1 MGNFNSSNHHHHIDL
16 NEKRRSR
23 NFLSLSNNHPENI
36 SKILPNLCKNDENNN
51 ANIDDNLQKPTK
63 SSSMTASASIE
74 TEQPTLSMIR
84 AKLMQE
90 LNQKEFLNQSTES
103 RLPIKND
110 DEINLLLQQTFD
122 VLMQNILLYQQK
134 NPKQMDCSDEFRS
147 SFISPSST
155 KSDAIR
161 STSRYIDDEFD
172 WRKTP
177 PQTSEKI
184 LCNNLALMLSQRF
197 DDYLANC
204 KRLRI
209 VPSSVYKS
217 CSNNLQNLDAIQSND
232 SRTKTIQTALLG
244 SSSPQLS
251 DRTFYLKSCPNIDR
265 TLFDSQTNNDVS
277 EKNARDLI
285 NRSTN
290 SLNELMDLNS
300 ISLNQQSDCDRTT
313 KRLMRS
319 SSFDR
324 RRFSLNNSNN
334 LIATKS
340 NLINE
345 NQNSSNLWN
354 NLILNKNQDPQDTI
368 RINLPEILDE
378 KDEISI
384 LRLLIKLLSSKVRK
398 LNDEKDYLFEQITAL
413 NEINTELSTIIQRRF
428 EK

>member
-1 MGNFNSSNHHHHIDL
+1 MIVFFFVSFRFWFPSNCFDGV
-16 NEKRRSR
+16 
-23 NFLSLSNNHPENI
+23 
-36 SKILPNLCKNDENNN
+36 SKD
-51 ANIDDNLQKPTK
+51 
-63 SSSMTASASIE
+63 
-74 TEQPTLSMIR
+74 
-84 AKLMQE
+84 
-90 LNQKEFLNQSTES
+90 
-103 RLPIKND
+103 
-110 DEINLLLQQTFD
+110 
-122 VLMQNILLYQQK
+122 
-134 NPKQMDCSDEFRS
+134 
-147 SFISPSST
+147 
-155 KSDAIR
+155 
-161 STSRYIDDEFD
+161 
-172 WRKTP
+172 
-177 PQTSEKI
+177 
-184 LCNNLALMLSQRF
+184 
-197 DDYLANC
+197 
-204 KRLRI
+204 
-209 VPSSVYKS
+209 
-217 CSNNLQNLDAIQSND
+217 NLQNLDAIQSND